1 MPCFLPEAFVLSGTF
16 FFKLSSVVILTAGTI
31 FVMWLGEKL
40 PIKV

>member
-1 MPCFLPEAFVLSGTF
+1 MIIAGYSGTIF
-16 FFKLSSVVILTAGTI
+16 WLSTVLLLTAGTL